1 MVFFFIAELALTMAC
16 RLGVWCLGKTCK
28 GIVYVVTQSHAL
40 DDDDAALQ
48 TQDSSDDSSDDED
61 EASALSLSSSK

>member
-28 GIVYVVTQSHAL
+28 GMVYVVTQSHAL
-40 DDDDAALQ
+40 DDDDDDDALG
-48 TQDSSDDSSDDED
+48 TCPVNSR
-61 EASALSLSSSK
+61 LLG

>member
-28 GIVYVVTQSHAL
+28 GMVYVVTQSHAL
-40 DDDDAALQ
+40 DDDDADDALG
-48 TQDSSDDSSDDED
+48 TCPANSR
-61 EASALSLSSSK
+61 LLG

>member
-28 GIVYVVTQSHAL
+28 GMVYVVTQSHAL
-40 DDDDAALQ
+40 DDDDDDDALG
-48 TQDSSDDSSDDED
+48 TCPANSR
-61 EASALSLSSSK
+61 LIR